1 MTNFHFVNNDLL
13 RKKFFIY
20 NKDTFTF
27 FNIQHFDKDIAYLK
41 KVVYDN
47 NNLFLPFCMYRIFI
61 ITKYDNNVITIFD
74 NDKYMFLY
82 HAASKEGKPAFRIV
96 ASSSYRNNQICT
108 ATPQPW
114 KSCILFS

>member
-20 NKDTFTF
+20 NKDTFPF

-47 NNLFLPFCMYRIFI
+47 NNL
-61 ITKYDNNVITIFD
+61 
-74 NDKYMFLY
+74 
-82 HAASKEGKPAFRIV
+82 
-96 ASSSYRNNQICT
+96 
-108 ATPQPW
+108 
-114 KSCILFS
+114 

>member
-1 MTNFHFVNNDLL
+1 MENKYNMTQEQ
-13 RKKFFIY
+13 
-20 NKDTFTF
+20 
-27 FNIQHFDKDIAYLK
+27 NIFLAKR
-41 KVVYDN
+41 
-47 NNLFLPFCMYRIFI
+47 NL
-61 ITKYDNNVITIFD
+61 VD